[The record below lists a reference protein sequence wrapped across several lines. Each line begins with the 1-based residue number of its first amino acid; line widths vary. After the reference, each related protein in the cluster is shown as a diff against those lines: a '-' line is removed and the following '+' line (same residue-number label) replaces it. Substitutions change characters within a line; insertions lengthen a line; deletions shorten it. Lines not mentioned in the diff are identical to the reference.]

1 MAKQAEDQSYKI
13 DLWTPEHDA
22 TDFSSG
28 MASIDKYIKSQVQRD
43 VSSRA
48 SLVFV
53 HTEPENKIIRAYYSL
68 SAIGLV
74 FAELPEKVQKKLPR
88 YPQVGATLLGRLGV
102 DQNYRTSLLDK
113 SGEKPRLC
121 EHLLVDAQWR
131 TLQGATTT
139 AGAALMLI
147 YAERPADEE
156 LASGILDP
164 LTFYTQYG
172 FAPLPS
178 NERRLFKLTRVIE
191 REFSEAGLI

>member
-1 MAKQAEDQSYKI
+1 MTKQAEDQSYKI

-102 DQNYRTSLLDK
+102 DQIYRKSLLDK
-113 SGEKPRLC
+113 SGQKPRLG